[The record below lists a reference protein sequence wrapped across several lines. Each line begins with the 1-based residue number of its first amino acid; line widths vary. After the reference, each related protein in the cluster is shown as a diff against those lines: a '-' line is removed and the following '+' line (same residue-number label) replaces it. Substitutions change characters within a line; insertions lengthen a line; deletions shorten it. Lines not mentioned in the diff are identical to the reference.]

1 MQILWPALT
10 WVIWAN
16 GVGVFSRFSKM
27 RELLMLENK
36 LEKVR
41 QGRLKMSMKKR
52 TAKRNKNHFSV
63 VVNPISFSET
73 AFQLLTAA

>member
-1 MQILWPALT
+1 
-10 WVIWAN
+10 
-16 GVGVFSRFSKM
+16 M

-52 TAKRNKNHFSV
+52 TAKRNKNYFSV

>member
-1 MQILWPALT
+1 M
-10 WVIWAN
+10 IWAN

-52 TAKRNKNHFSV
+52 TAKRNKNYFSV
-63 VVNPISFSET
+63 VVNPISFNET